1 MMAGTIRARMFM
13 YFMLSAALIVS
24 AFGIITYNFILGN
37 IESEMENRILSAG
50 RIIAAD
56 INPGDIKLI
65 GLKGKVY
72 LEYRAKLI
80 NLREI
85 LKVRDI
91 FIIEPGSGS
100 VILSTA
106 DETGKYYI
114 KVDKYEINRALSGIS
129 SSSRLY
135 AGRGGEYFKAGYVP
149 VKNKTSVA
157 GAVGVEASVE
167 YLHYVSRYRLFLTA
181 LGGLAIIAS
190 LILAF
195 IISSGITVPLR
206 RLKEKAEKLSRRD
219 FSEKIDTKA
228 GGEIK
233 ILADA
238 MENMRVEV
246 KQYIEKRDKMADVGE
261 FSAGVAHEIRNSLG
275 VLLGYA
281 ELINEK
287 AEDEK
292 IKKYSSDIVKNT
304 LKMSEFIN
312 NFLSYTKDFTADKQ
326 DADLGRLLEEAVF
339 EMPENVKKAV
349 ILKNTGFG
357 VNARVDIYLIKKA
370 LYNIV
375 LNAYQALD
383 KDKKEIEIKA
393 GKENGEVY
401 ISVKDNG
408 TGIKNENIRKIFQ
421 PFFTGRKEGHGLG
434 LAIAYKIIHQA
445 HGGDIKVFSEEGMG
459 TEFKLIISKKPVVD
473 GTKEGG

>member
-1 MMAGTIRARMFM
+1 MAGTIRTRMFM

-56 INPGDIKLI
+56 INPDDIRFI

-72 LEYRAKLI
+72 SANRDKLI

-85 LKVRDI
+85 LKVRDV
-91 FIIEPGSGS
+91 FIVEPGSGG
-100 VILSTA
+100 VILSTL
-106 DETGKYYI
+106 DEGGKYYI
-114 KVDKYEINRALSGIS
+114 KVDSYEINRALSGIS

-149 VKNKTSVA
+149 VKDKNGVA
-157 GAVGVEASVE
+157 GVVGVEASVE
-167 YLHYVSRYRLFLTA
+167 YIRYVSRYRLFLIV
-181 LGGLAIIAS
+181 LGGFAIAAA

-233 ILADA
+233 VLADA

-246 KQYIEKRDKMADVGE
+246 KQYVEKRDKMADVGE

-292 IKKYSSDIVKNT
+292 IKKYSSDIIKNT

-312 NFLSYTKDFTADKQ
+312 NFLAYTKDFTADKQ
-326 DADLGRLLEEAVF
+326 DADLAKLLEEAVF
-339 EMPENVKKAV
+339 ELPDNVKKAV
-349 ILKNTGFG
+349 IMN
-357 VNARVDIYLIKKA
+357 NAKPGLHACVDTYLIKKA
-370 LYNIV
+370 LYNIA

-383 KDKKEIEIKA
+383 KDKKEIEISA
-393 GKENGEVY
+393 GEEDGEAY

-408 TGIKNENIRKIFQ
+408 AGIKGENIKKIFQ

-445 HGGDIKVFSEEGMG
+445 HGGDIKVHSEEGKG
-459 TEFKLIISKKPVVD
+459 TEFKMFVSKKSSV
-473 GTKEGG
+473 

>member
-1 MMAGTIRARMFM
+1 MAGSIRARVFM

-50 RIIAAD
+50 RIIASG
-56 INPGDIKLI
+56 INPGDIQMI
-65 GLKGKVY
+65 RLKGKVY
-72 LEYRAKLI
+72 SGYRDKLI
-80 NLREI
+80 NLKEV

-91 FIIEPGSGS
+91 FIIEPGSGNI
-100 VILSTA
+100 ILSTL
-106 DETGKYYI
+106 DEGGKYYI
-114 KVDKYEINRALSGIS
+114 KVDRYEINRALSGIS

-135 AGRGGEYFKAGYVP
+135 AGRGGEYFKAGYIP
-149 VKNKTSVA
+149 VKNKNTVA

-167 YLHYVSRYRLFLTA
+167 YLHYVSRYRLFLIV
-181 LGGLAIIAS
+181 LGAVSIAAA

-219 FSEKIDTKA
+219 FSEKIETKA

-246 KQYIEKRDKMADVGE
+246 KQYVEKRDKMADVGE

-292 IKKYSSDIVKNT
+292 IKKYSADIIKNT

-312 NFLSYTKDFTADKQ
+312 NFLAYTKDFTADKQ
-326 DADLGRLLEEAVF
+326 DSDLGKLMEEAVF
-339 EMPENVKKAV
+339 ELPDNVKNTV
-349 ILKNTGFG
+349 IMNNTKPGLH
-357 VNARVDIYLIKKA
+357 ACVDTYLIKKA
-370 LYNIV
+370 LYNIA

-383 KDKKEIEIKA
+383 KDKKEIEISA
-393 GKENGEVY
+393 GEEDGEAY

-408 TGIKNENIRKIFQ
+408 AGIKGENIKKIFQ

-445 HGGDIKVFSEEGMG
+445 HGGDIKVHSEEGKG
-459 TEFKLIISKKPVVD
+459 TEFKMFVSKKSSV
-473 GTKEGG
+473 